1 MLDEK
6 FWEPGQNRFISTCMK
21 EFFNEEP
28 LFNGLEPEKLGEIES
43 KLFKLLQEVKEPI
56 YREVDREYLREDVS
70 VKIKEWCGEKGEYV
84 LSLFSFDEIDCIVE
98 IWQQRLADTE
108 PYWEVNWE
116 VLDNVL
122 EDDYQLS
129 ALDEYGESEIKEYIN
144 ITIDLTQEYGK
155 NAVTGY
161 GFMLRRQS
169 DGEHI
174 AVSTGDSLY
183 FPYII
188 EIKQKE
194 V

>member
-6 FWEPGQNRFISTCMK
+6 FWEPGQNHFISSCVK
-21 EFFNEEP
+21 NFLKDEP
-28 LFNGLEPEKLGEIES
+28 LFDNLDSAKLSEIES

-70 VKIKEWCGEKGEYV
+70 DKIKKYGEKGEYV

-129 ALDEYGESEIKEYIN
+129 ALDEYGESEIKEYIKYRLN
-144 ITIDLTQEYGK
+144 QNGL
-155 NAVTGY
+155 
-161 GFMLRRQS
+161 S
-169 DGEHI
+169 DDALSIEN
-174 AVSTGDSLY
+174 Y
-183 FPYII
+183 F
-188 EIKQKE
+188 KAKKKE
-194 V
+194 TYQ

>member
-6 FWEPGQNRFISTCMK
+6 FWEPGQNHFISSCVK
-21 EFFNEEP
+21 NFLKDEP
-28 LFNGLEPEKLGEIES
+28 LFDNLDSAKLSEIES

-70 VKIKEWCGEKGEYV
+70 DKIKKYGEKGEYV

-98 IWQQRLADTE
+98 IWQQRLADAD

-129 ALDEYGESEIKEYIN
+129 ALDEYGESEIKEYIKYRLN
-144 ITIDLTQEYGK
+144 QNGL
-155 NAVTGY
+155 
-161 GFMLRRQS
+161 S
-169 DGEHI
+169 DDALSIEN
-174 AVSTGDSLY
+174 Y
-183 FPYII
+183 F
-188 EIKQKE
+188 KAKKKE
-194 V
+194 TYQ

>member
-6 FWEPGQNRFISTCMK
+6 FWEPGQNHFISSCVK
-21 EFFNEEP
+21 NFLKDEP
-28 LFNGLEPEKLGEIES
+28 LFDNLDSAKLSEIES

-70 VKIKEWCGEKGEYV
+70 DKIKKYGEKGEYV

-98 IWQQRLADTE
+98 IWQQRLADAD

-129 ALDEYGESEIKEYIN
+129 AFDEYGESEIKEYIKYRLN
-144 ITIDLTQEYGK
+144 QNGL
-155 NAVTGY
+155 
-161 GFMLRRQS
+161 S
-169 DGEHI
+169 DDALSIEN
-174 AVSTGDSLY
+174 Y
-183 FPYII
+183 F
-188 EIKQKE
+188 KAKKKE
-194 V
+194 TYQ

>member
-6 FWEPGQNRFISTCMK
+6 FWEPGQNHFISSCVK
-21 EFFNEEP
+21 NFLKDEP
-28 LFNGLEPEKLGEIES
+28 LFDNLDSAKLSEIES

-70 VKIKEWCGEKGEYV
+70 DKIKKYGEKGEYV

-98 IWQQRLADTE
+98 IWQQRLADAD

-129 ALDEYGESEIKEYIN
+129 AFDEYGESEIKEYIKYRLN
-144 ITIDLTQEYGK
+144 QNGL
-155 NAVTGY
+155 
-161 GFMLRRQS
+161 S
-169 DGEHI
+169 DDALSIE
-174 AVSTGDSLY
+174 DY
-183 FPYII
+183 F
-188 EIKQKE
+188 KAKKKE
-194 V
+194 TYQ

>member
-6 FWEPGQNRFISTCMK
+6 FWEPGQNHFISSCVK
-21 EFFNEEP
+21 NFLKDEP
-28 LFNGLEPEKLGEIES
+28 LFDNLDSAKLSEIES

-70 VKIKEWCGEKGEYV
+70 DKIKKYGEKGEYV

-98 IWQQRLADTE
+98 IWQQRLADAD

-129 ALDEYGESEIKEYIN
+129 AFDEYGESEIKEYIKYRLN
-144 ITIDLTQEYGK
+144 QNG
-155 NAVTGY
+155 
-161 GFMLRRQS
+161 RS
-169 DGEHI
+169 DDTLSIE
-174 AVSTGDSLY
+174 DY
-183 FPYII
+183 F
-188 EIKQKE
+188 KAKKKE
-194 V
+194 TYQ

>member
-6 FWEPGQNRFISTCMK
+6 FWEPGQNHFISSCVK
-21 EFFNEEP
+21 NFLKDEP
-28 LFNGLEPEKLGEIES
+28 LFDNLDSAKLSEIES

-70 VKIKEWCGEKGEYV
+70 DKIKKYGEKGEYV

-98 IWQQRLADTE
+98 IWQQRLADAD

-129 ALDEYGESEIKEYIN
+129 AFDEYGESEIKEYIKYRLKQN
-144 ITIDLTQEYGK
+144 G
-155 NAVTGY
+155 
-161 GFMLRRQS
+161 RS
-169 DGEHI
+169 DDTLSIE
-174 AVSTGDSLY
+174 DY
-183 FPYII
+183 F
-188 EIKQKE
+188 KAKKKE
-194 V
+194 TYR

>member
-6 FWEPGQNRFISTCMK
+6 FWEPGQNHFISSCVK
-21 EFFNEEP
+21 NFLKDEP
-28 LFNGLEPEKLGEIES
+28 LFDNLDSAKLSEIES

-70 VKIKEWCGEKGEYV
+70 DKIKKYGEKGEYV

-98 IWQQRLADTE
+98 IWQQRLADAD

-129 ALDEYGESEIKEYIN
+129 ALDEYGESEIKEYIKYRLN
-144 ITIDLTQEYGK
+144 QNGL
-155 NAVTGY
+155 
-161 GFMLRRQS
+161 S
-169 DGEHI
+169 DDALSIE
-174 AVSTGDSLY
+174 DY
-183 FPYII
+183 F
-188 EIKQKE
+188 KAKKKE
-194 V
+194 TYQ

>member
-28 LFNGLEPEKLGEIES
+28 LFNGLEPAKLGEIEA

-122 EDDYQLS
+122 EDGYQIS
-129 ALDEYGESEIKEYIN
+129 ALEEYGESEIKEYIKYRLN
-144 ITIDLTQEYGK
+144 QNGL
-155 NAVTGY
+155 
-161 GFMLRRQS
+161 S
-169 DGEHI
+169 DDALSIEN
-174 AVSTGDSLY
+174 Y
-183 FPYII
+183 F
-188 EIKQKE
+188 KAKKKE
-194 V
+194 TYQ